1 MSILNIINLSL
12 PQISVLNYDFIC
24 VGNGEVEH
32 CSLED
37 DLIVT
42 DYVSHTGDMFLVFE
56 LLSGKPINIEL
67 SKNGGQYQIVNNINY
82 VFNNTD
88 SIMLKTSK
96 DTIDSGPNPIKTSY
110 NMYIYRDPI
119 DQNENDGLPVLLN
132 TVRINFN
139 SL

>member
-12 PQISVLNYDFIC
+12 PQISVLNYDFQC
-24 VGNGEVEH
+24 VGNGEVEQ
-32 CSLED
+32 CSLEAS
-37 DLIVT
+37 LIVT
-42 DYVSHTGDMFLVFE
+42 DYVNYTGDMFLVFD
-56 LLSGKPINIEL
+56 PISVNQLDIQL
-67 SKNGGQYQIVNNINY
+67 SKNGGQYQVVNNINY

-88 SIMLKTSK
+88 SIMLKTLK
-96 DTIDSGPNPIKTSY
+96 DTTDSGINHINSSY

-139 SL
+139 IL

>member
-1 MSILNIINLSL
+1 MSILNIINLPLS
-12 PQISVLNYDFIC
+12 QISILNYDLTC
-24 VGNGEVEH
+24 VGNGEVEQ
-32 CSLED
+32 CSVED
-37 DLIVT
+37 NLIIT
-42 DYVSHTGDMFLVFE
+42 DYVSYIGDMFLVFD
-56 LLSGKPINIEL
+56 LISVNQLDIQL
-67 SKNGGQYQIVNNINY
+67 SKNGGQYQVVNNINY

-96 DTIDSGPNPIKTSY
+96 DTTDSGTNPIDISY

>member
-12 PQISVLNYDFIC
+12 PQISVLNYDFIR

-37 DLIVT
+37 SLIVT
-42 DYVSHTGDMFLVFE
+42 DYVNYTGDMFLVFE
-56 LLSGKPINIEL
+56 LLRGNPINIQL
-67 SKNGGQYQIVNNINY
+67 SKNDEQYERLITNY
-82 VFNNTD
+82 PLNSTD
-88 SIMLKTSK
+88 SIRLKASK
-96 DTIDSGPNPIKTSY
+96 DTTYGGANPIHTSY
-110 NMYIYRDPI
+110 NMYIYRDSI
-119 DQNENDGLPVLLN
+119 DQNENNGLPVLLN

>member
-1 MSILNIINLSL
+1 
-12 PQISVLNYDFIC
+12 
-24 VGNGEVEH
+24 
-32 CSLED
+32 
-37 DLIVT
+37 
-42 DYVSHTGDMFLVFE
+42 MFLVFD
-56 LLSGKPINIEL
+56 PISVNQLDIQL
-67 SKNGGQYQIVNNINY
+67 SKNGGQYQVVNNINY

-96 DTIDSGPNPIKTSY
+96 DTTDSGTNPIDISY

>member
-24 VGNGEVEH
+24 VGNGEVEQ

-37 DLIVT
+37 NLIVT
-42 DYVSHTGDMFLVFE
+42 DYVNYTGDMFLVFE
-56 LLSGKPINIEL
+56 LLSGNPINIQL
-67 SKNGGQYQIVNNINY
+67 SKNDEPYERLSTNY
-82 VFNNTD
+82 PLNSTD
-88 SIMLKTSK
+88 SIRLKASK
-96 DTIDSGPNPIKTSY
+96 DTTDGGTNPIDSSY
-110 NMYIYRDPI
+110 NMYIYRDSI
-119 DQNENDGLPVLLN
+119 DQNENNGLPVLLN

>member
-12 PQISVLNYDFIC
+12 PQISVLNYDFQC
-24 VGNGEVEH
+24 VGDREVEQ
-32 CSLED
+32 CSLETS
-37 DLIVT
+37 LIVT
-42 DYVSHTGDMFLVFE
+42 RYVNYTGDMFLVFE
-56 LLSGKPINIEL
+56 LLSRNPINIQL
-67 SKNGGQYQIVNNINY
+67 SKNSEPYERLSTNY
-82 VFNNTD
+82 PLNSTD
-88 SIMLKTSK
+88 LIMLKASK
-96 DTIDSGPNPIKTSY
+96 DTSDGRTEHIDSSY